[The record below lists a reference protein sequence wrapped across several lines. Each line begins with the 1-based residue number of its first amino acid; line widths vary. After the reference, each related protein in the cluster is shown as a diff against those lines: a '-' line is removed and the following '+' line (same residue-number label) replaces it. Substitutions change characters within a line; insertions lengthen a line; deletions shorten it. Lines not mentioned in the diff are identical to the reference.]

1 MNKKTTTASVT
12 LGASGYEAPK
22 AEVMDVHSEG
32 IICSSPEGDNEIWGW
47 DEDLWS

>member
-12 LGASGYEAPK
+12 FGASGYEAPK

-32 IICSSPEGDNEIWGW
+32 IICASGELEDWW
-47 DEDLWS
+47 VEDLDW